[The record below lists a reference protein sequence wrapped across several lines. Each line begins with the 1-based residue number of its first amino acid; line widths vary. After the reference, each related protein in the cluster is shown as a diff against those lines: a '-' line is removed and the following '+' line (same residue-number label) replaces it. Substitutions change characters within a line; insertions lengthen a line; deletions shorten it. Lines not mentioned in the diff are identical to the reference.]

1 MYRGLERCIPSPGPI
16 TCHVVRSLPIINR
29 KTCDQTA
36 NVKSEDI
43 ADHTFLVIMAVFC
56 AFTVLNDFRL
66 RDDNAQKIEQN
77 TRALAASMAHDIQ
90 NWLDGRLTLM
100 KSIAELM
107 SADASSP
114 NILSKSQN
122 KVLMEQFNL

>member
-1 MYRGLERCIPSPGPI
+1 MRQLKFNQKI
-16 TCHVVRSLPIINR
+16 LL
-29 KTCDQTA
+29 
-36 NVKSEDI
+36 I
-43 ADHTFLVIMAVFC
+43 ASLVIMTVSC

-66 RDDNAQKIEQN
+66 RGDNAQRIEQN

-107 SADASSP
+107 GEDPSAP
-114 NILSKSQN
+114 NILSKLQN
-122 KVLMEQFNL
+122 KVLMDQFIAAYVGKRDGSLPVSTNKVLSEVLSR

>member
-1 MYRGLERCIPSPGPI
+1 MIRQLTLNQKILLI
-16 TCHVVRSLPIINR
+16 
-29 KTCDQTA
+29 
-36 NVKSEDI
+36 
-43 ADHTFLVIMAVFC
+43 TFLVIMTVFC

-100 KSIAELM
+100 KSIAEQM
-107 SADASSP
+107 SADASPP
-114 NILSKSQN
+114 NTLSKY
-122 KVLMEQFNL
+122 KTRC

>member
-1 MYRGLERCIPSPGPI
+1 MRQLKFNQKI
-16 TCHVVRSLPIINR
+16 LL
-29 KTCDQTA
+29 
-36 NVKSEDI
+36 I
-43 ADHTFLVIMAVFC
+43 ASLVIMTVFC

-100 KSIAELM
+100 KSIAKLTGGDP
-107 SADASSP
+107 SAP
-114 NILSKSQN
+114 NILSKLQN
-122 KVLMEQFNL
+122 KVLMDQFIAAYVGNRDGSFQIYPPREMPVDYDAR

>member
-1 MYRGLERCIPSPGPI
+1 MRQLKFNQKI
-16 TCHVVRSLPIINR
+16 LL
-29 KTCDQTA
+29 
-36 NVKSEDI
+36 I
-43 ADHTFLVIMAVFC
+43 ASLVIMTVFC

-100 KSIAELM
+100 KSIADLM
-107 SADASSP
+107 GEDPQRQTFCPSY
-114 NILSKSQN
+114 KTRC
-122 KVLMEQFNL
+122 